1 MYDKIIELFNH
12 LVIRK
17 NDNDFRRQNEWVLY
31 SSYFYLLPALY
42 ILFTPLKKYTI
53 LAFIAFMQLFLSIF
67 SDYTFVEDNGKLS
80 QVIQSVDRVNSII
93 YTIYIIC
100 LIYSNYEIPSILYV
114 CLTIILIEYSRK
126 SQNQEEW
133 VKRHSIWHVSSSIIL
148 LLTLYEAN
156 SRI

>member
-1 MYDKIIELFNH
+1 MLDQIIELFNY

-53 LAFIAFMQLFLSIF
+53 LVFVAFLQLFLSIF
-67 SDYTFVEDNGKLS
+67 SDHTYLEDNGELS
-80 QVIQSVDRVNSII
+80 QVIQSIDRINSII
-93 YTIYIIC
+93 YTIYILY
-100 LIYSNYEIPSILYV
+100 LIFSNYEIPSIMFV
-114 CLTIILIEYSRK
+114 CLTVVLIEYSRRSK
-126 SQNQEEW
+126 NQEEW
-133 VKRHSIWHVSSSIIL
+133 VQRHSIWHITSTIIL
-148 LLTLYEAN
+148 LITLHEAN